1 MDASNRVS
9 GWRHGAAHR
18 AGICR
23 GWLALFVLGA
33 VAAACG
39 GEDPARIPST
49 GETASAGLERGPAWQ
64 PSPSHWPAYGRDP
77 GGSRYSPLSGITT
90 ENVAELDV
98 AWTFRTGELGHG
110 AEEAHDLT
118 FQATP
123 LHFEGRL
130 YLSTGYDEVI
140 ALDPVT
146 GQALW
151 RHDPGVDRGA
161 SYSEVTSRG
170 VAAWRDPDAEPGT
183 PCAARIFEGTID
195 GRLVA
200 LDAGTGEPCEG
211 FADGGEVA
219 LWRHA
224 GVDPGARGDYQVTS
238 APAVVDGRVV
248 VGSAI
253 GDNWSVDTGDGS
265 VRAFDARTG
274 ELAWEWSPLEDRV
287 AGRVGAGNAWSTMS
301 VDPALRLVFVP
312 TGSASPDFYGGLR
325 PGDNRWAS
333 SVVALDAATGDRVW
347 GLQTVHHDLFDYD
360 VAAQPTLVE
369 VRREGRD
376 VPALV
381 QPTKTGLLFV
391 LDRRDGTPLFDL
403 QERPVPASD
412 VPGEHASPTQPFPAV
427 PAPLVDDEG
436 VDPARPWSPDSAH
449 AAECAEMAEG
459 FRYEGLYTP
468 PSLGGALLFPGNGA
482 GTNWGSAAV
491 DPERSLAVVP
501 TNRFATLVRLAG
513 RDEAE
518 EVAHQLRAAGWED
531 PKPSS
536 QRGAPY
542 VMFRT
547 TWVVDGV
554 FCTPPP
560 FREVTAVDLATGEV
574 RWRRPLG
581 GEGAWTSGVGGP
593 VVTAGG
599 LVFLAGAADRE
610 IRALDVGTGEVLW
623 SAELPRA
630 ALATPMTYR
639 GADGRQY
646 VVVAAG
652 GHGKWGLETGDFLV
666 AFAVPPSG

>member
-1 MDASNRVS
+1 MSHSLR
-9 GWRHGAAHR
+9 GAR
-18 AGICR
+18 T
-23 GWLALFVLGA
+23 WTLLALAL
-33 VAAACG
+33 VAAGTACAGEG
-39 GEDPARIPST
+39 GSGTRPAD
-49 GETASAGLERGPAWQ
+49 AGGTEPGPAWQ
-64 PSPSHWPAYGRDP
+64 APASDWPAWGRDR
-77 GGSRYSPLSGITT
+77 GGTRYSPLARITR
-90 ENVAELDV
+90 ENVDELEV
-98 AWTFRTGELGHG
+98 AWTFRTGELGQE

-118 FQATP
+118 FEATP
-123 LHFEGRL
+123 IHFEGRL

-140 ALDPVT
+140 ALDPTT
-146 GQALW
+146 GRELW
-151 RHDPGVDRGA
+151 RHDAGVDRGE

-170 VAAWRDPDAEPGT
+170 VAAWRDPRAEPGT

-200 LDAGTGEPCEG
+200 LDAATGRLCQG
-211 FADGGEVA
+211 FGDGGEVA

-224 GVDPGARGDYQVTS
+224 GVEPGARGDYQMTS
-238 APAVVDGRVV
+238 APAVVDGRIV
-248 VGSAI
+248 VGPAI

-274 ELAWEWSPLEDRV
+274 ELEWTWSPLEDREV
-287 AGRVGAGNAWSTMS
+287 GRVGAANAWSTMS
-301 VDPALRLVFVP
+301 VDPERGLVFVP

-325 PGDNRWAS
+325 PGDDRWAN

-360 VAAQPTLVE
+360 VAAQPTLVP
-369 VRREGRD
+369 VRREGRE

-391 LDRRDGTPLFDL
+391 LDRRDGSPLFGL
-403 QERPVPASD
+403 EERRVPASE
-412 VPGEHASPTQPFPAV
+412 VPGEHASPTQPFPAA
-427 PAPLVDDEG
+427 PAPLIDDEG
-436 VDPARPWSPDSAH
+436 VDPTRPWGPDSAH
-449 AAECAEMAEG
+449 VAECARRAEG

-468 PSLGGALLFPGNGA
+468 PSLEGSLLFPGNGA

-491 DPERSLAVVP
+491 DPERGLAVVP
-501 TNRFATLVRLAG
+501 ANRFGTLVRLAE
-513 RDEAE
+513 RERAD
-518 EVAHQLRAAGWED
+518 EVARELEAAGWDD
-531 PKPSS
+531 PEPSS

-547 TWVVDGV
+547 PWLVDGV

-560 FREVTAVDLATGEV
+560 FRVVTALDLATGEV
-574 RWRRPLG
+574 RWRTPLG

-593 VVTAGG
+593 VVTGGG
-599 LVFLAGAADRE
+599 LVFLAGATDRR
-610 IRALDVGTGEVLW
+610 IRALDVETGEVVW

-646 VVVAAG
+646 LVVAAG
-652 GHGKWGLETGDFLV
+652 GHGKWGLEPGDYLV
-666 AFAVPPSG
+666 AFALPG